1 MNSYSTPTPYPWE
14 EFHLVSREG
23 IEEVVRHVQAP
34 VALIAMEFLANMS
47 AATQG
52 IFDVHLP
59 TGKTC
64 PTSLYLAVI
73 AESGE
78 RKTEVHN
85 RVAARLYEFD
95 REREAKHD
103 ADRKQYELAM
113 TIWEDVNKGL
123 RRQLTKLTRDG
134 ESVEELCRQ
143 LAEHTAAKPEK
154 PRKRRLMRQDV
165 SARGTM
171 DALEGD
177 GESIA
182 FFEDE
187 GENVIKGGAF
197 QQTGRINDAWGGSKT
212 LTIDRGYGVSIVA
225 RNPRVTVSFMIQ
237 PLVLEEYLHKRGKY
251 MRGSGHWA
259 RYLMAYPASTQG
271 TRFTYDLKKE
281 WVHLP
286 KFHARMRELLDE
298 FGRRSDVGVKER
310 SILEFDE
317 DARSSWVEF
326 SNKIESQLTPLG
338 YLHDIK
344 DFASKSMEVVGR
356 IAALFHVFSKQEG
369 KISVDTLNRA
379 VSIVD
384 WHLHE
389 FKRLFSP
396 EFAIPQE
403 QADAQVLEEYF
414 YTKLWNRNYSFT
426 LKNAALKNGPIRPA
440 TRFNAALDFLIELGR
455 VWVNTGPKG
464 AQYINLNP
472 VYFGSRGG
480 LRPMPPQFGTIG
492 FTLQGVPGA
501 NSVIPLSSNNW

>member
-1 MNSYSTPTPYPWE
+1 MNFYSTPTPYPWDA
-14 EFHLVSREG
+14 FHLVSREA

-52 IFDVHLP
+52 IYDVHLP

-78 RKTEVHN
+78 RKTEVRN
-85 RVAARLYEFD
+85 RVATPLYEFD
-95 REREAKHD
+95 RDREAKHV
-103 ADRKQYELAM
+103 ADRKQYEVAI

-134 ESVEELCRQ
+134 ESVDEVCRQ
-143 LAEHTAAKPEK
+143 LVEHAATKPEK

-177 GESIA
+177 GESIV

-197 QQTGRINDAWGGSKT
+197 QQTGRVNDAWGGSKT
-212 LTIDRGYGVSIVA
+212 LTIDRGYGVSIIA

-237 PLVLEEYLHKRGKY
+237 PQVLKEYLRKRGKY

-271 TRFTYDLKKE
+271 TRFTYELNQK
-281 WVHLP
+281 WIHLP
-286 KFHARMRELLDE
+286 RFQARMRELLDE
-298 FGRRSDVGVKER
+298 FGGSIDVGVKER
-310 SILEFDE
+310 AILEFDE
-317 DARSSWVEF
+317 DAKSNWVTF
-326 SNKIESQLTPLG
+326 ANTIESQLTPLG

-379 VSIVD
+379 VVIVD

-396 EFAIPQE
+396 EFSIPQE

-414 YTKLWNRNYSFT
+414 QTKLWNRNYHFT
-426 LKNAALKNGPIRPA
+426 LKNAVLKNGPIRPA
-440 TRFNAALDFLIELGR
+440 SRFNAALDWLIELGR
-455 VWVNTGPKG
+455 VWTNIGQKREL
-464 AQYINLNP
+464 YINLNP
-472 VYFGSRGG
+472 VYFGSRRG
-480 LRPMPPQFGTIG
+480 LSPMLPQFGTMGLTPQG
-492 FTLQGVPGA
+492 FSGA
-501 NSVIPLSSNNW
+501 HSEMPLSSNNW